1 MTMAGDLRRRVERLE
16 QTAPG
21 TAPFVRIYFEPR
33 PCADP
38 IAFGRECEADAA
50 AIGCQS
56 AVVIRFVKPGDVL
69 PVGPLQ

>member
-1 MTMAGDLRRRVERLE
+1 MAGDLRRRVERLE

-21 TAPFVRIYFEPR
+21 SAPLVRVYFEPR

-38 IAFGRECEADAA
+38 IAFACECEADASA
-50 AIGCQS
+50 LGSQS
-56 AVVIRFVKPGDVL
+56 VVVIRFVKPGDVL

>member
-1 MTMAGDLRRRVERLE
+1 MTKDIQRRLDRLE
-16 QTAPG
+16 QAAGPTRSV
-21 TAPFVRIYFEPR
+21 VRIYFEPR

-38 IAFGRECEADAA
+38 VAFGRDCEADAA